1 MMLVRRSSCRSCGRR
16 GLVVMVVMVVMVV
29 VVVVVVAAV
38 VAVAASAVRSGFRS
52 KLSSVIAQ
60 TSCKRCCKSLNLKPE
75 ALTGS

>member
-16 GLVVMVVMVVMVV
+16 GLVVMVVMVVM